1 MNFGGMHMPLQVS
14 SLCGNIT
21 PSATLRLNALAA
33 EKRRLGQDIISLAA
47 GEPDFPT
54 PLPIKQAGKEAI
66 DSGKTVY
73 TPTAGIPDI
82 RRAIA
87 QKYRDIGIDYQ
98 DNQVIAGTGA
108 KQVLMEALLALVEPG
123 DEVLLPTP
131 CWLSYPEMIRMAGG
145 VPIPVHTNMQ
155 QGYIPTREQ
164 LETAL
169 TSKTRA
175 IIINNPNNPTGM
187 VWDKATLSMI
197 ANLAKQYDFAI
208 ISDEIYE
215 SLCYDGCQSSV
226 IAGLSP
232 DAFDRTITIS
242 GFSKAYAM
250 TGWRLGYALGPQAV
264 IAAMDAY
271 QSHAT
276 GNTSSIT
283 QYAGLAALL
292 GDQNAVQMMREAFK
306 QRRNVIVS
314 LLNEVPDIHFVKPT
328 GAFYVLID
336 IHDLL
341 TKKFRGEKIG
351 SDLRFSELL
360 MEHALISVVPGTPFY
375 APGCIRLSYAIDEA
389 RLREAA
395 RRLCSFI
402 TELV

>member
-1 MNFGGMHMPLQVS
+1 MALQVS
-14 SLCGNIT
+14 SLCRNIT

-33 EKRRLGQDIISLAA
+33 EKRRQGLDVISLAA

-54 PLPIKQAGKEAI
+54 PTHIRQAGKDAI

-73 TPTAGIPDI
+73 TATAGIPDL

-87 QKYRDIGIDYQ
+87 QKYRDQGIDYQ
-98 DNQVIAGTGA
+98 NNQVIVGTGA
-108 KQVLMEALLALVEPG
+108 KQVLVEALYTLLEPG

-145 VPIPVHTNMQ
+145 IAVPVYTTMA
-155 QGYIPTREQ
+155 QGYIPSREG
-164 LETAL
+164 LESAITKR
-169 TSKTRA
+169 TKA

-187 VWDKATLSMI
+187 VWDRNVLSMI
-197 ANLAKQYDFAI
+197 ADLACKYNFAI

-215 SLCYDGCQSSV
+215 TLCYDGCQSTV
-226 IAGLSP
+226 IAGLSR
-232 DAFDRTITIS
+232 DAFERTVTIS

-250 TGWRLGYALGPQAV
+250 TGWRFGYALGSKT
-264 IAAMDAY
+264 IIDAMDAY

-283 QYAGLAALL
+283 QYAALAALE
-292 GDQNAVQMMREAFK
+292 GDQRTVSMMRDAFEE
-306 QRRNVIVS
+306 RRKVIVS
-314 LLNEVPDIHFVKPT
+314 ILNSIPGISFANPQ

-336 IHDLL
+336 ITALL
-341 TKKFRGEKIG
+341 GKQFRGERID

-360 MEHALISVVPGTPFY
+360 MEHSLLSVVPGTPFY
-375 APGCIRLSYAIDEA
+375 APGCLRLSYAIDTD
-389 RLREAA
+389 RLREAG
-395 RRLCSFI
+395 RRLSAFVE
-402 TELV
+402 ELI